1 MFCTHRMLFTQKVQ
15 RSCVTPMRAVRGV
28 RTSTIV
34 RASLFQKENKVRG
47 VIVQASMWSA
57 KTRKQD
63 DMHAQGEPNTTDFR
77 VFIKDKSALRNCS
90 VSPHTST
97 CRWHHRVALARYPPQ
112 G

>member
-1 MFCTHRMLFTQKVQ
+1 
-15 RSCVTPMRAVRGV
+15 MRDANASGPWRADEHH
-28 RTSTIV
+28 
-34 RASLFQKENKVRG
+34 RASKPVPKGKQGSWRDC
-47 VIVQASMWSA
+47 ASEHVVSQNQEA
-57 KTRKQD
+57 N